1 MKKENFESSLK
12 RLEGIVR
19 KLEEGDLPLEDS
31 LRVFEEGMRLVQS
44 CETRLNEARKKIEIL
59 MKGRNGKKEP
69 KDFEVEG

>member
-59 MKGRNGKKEP
+59 MKGQDGKRRAR
-69 KDFEVEG
+69 DFGAEE